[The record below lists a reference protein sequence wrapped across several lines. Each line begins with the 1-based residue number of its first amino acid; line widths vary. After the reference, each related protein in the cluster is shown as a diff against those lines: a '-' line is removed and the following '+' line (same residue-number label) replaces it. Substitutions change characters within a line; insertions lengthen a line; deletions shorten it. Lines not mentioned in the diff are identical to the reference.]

1 MSIHDV
7 VRAQTDAHEL
17 FLLTPILDSDPLVR
31 CLFVSRDI
39 YEAVTD
45 LGDGIDERMGR
56 LRARLEVFI
65 KGQVIT
71 VSIDPYRTRN
81 AYMARLDPCQRE
93 VWEIRDRSRPSLR
106 VFGSFADRDTFIALT
121 WQWRSILG
129 PLARIKPNVWPRMW
143 PIEAR

>member
-1 MSIHDV
+1 MSIHDAI
-7 VRAQTDAHEL
+7 RDQTNAGEL

-31 CLFVSRDI
+31 CLFVSREI

-71 VSIDPYRTRN
+71 VSIDPYRARN
-81 AYMARLDPCQRE
+81 AYMAWLDPSQRE
-93 VWEIRDRSRPSLR
+93 V
-106 VFGSFADRDTFIALT
+106 
-121 WQWRSILG
+121 
-129 PLARIKPNVWPRMW
+129 
-143 PIEAR
+143 